1 MLLQEIMGLGDDN
14 IIGRLVNDA
23 KNTLT
28 LLTKQSNK
36 EVKSLSKGLLTTLQH
51 IEVNPNILQVD
62 GYSLT
67 NLLQLLTKPKVDIKT
82 LRMVSDALN
91 SYEDDSSD

>member
-14 IIGRLVNDA
+14 IIGRLIDDA
-23 KNTLT
+23 KSTLT

-36 EVKSLSKGLLTTLQH
+36 EVQSLSKGLLTTLQH

-67 NLLQLLTKPKVDIKT
+67 NFLQMLAKPKIDIKT
-82 LRMVSDALN
+82 LRMVSDALG